1 MRALDPMPVTCLIFL
16 VRPAP
21 LRVALHRHLLP
32 LSSSSSPAA
41 MAGNPVA
48 AFVIGLGIV
57 LLASV
62 LNAGGLNLTKLDHV
76 RCADIPPAARRSEW
90 LRPLWVLGML
100 LYM

>member
-1 MRALDPMPVTCLIFL
+1 MITFLGLCRARTAP
-16 VRPAP
+16 PA
-21 LRVALHRHLLP
+21 
-32 LSSSSSPAA
+32 SSSLWVVRLTLAA
-41 MAGNPVA
+41 MKDNPVA

-76 RCADIPPAARRSEW
+76 RCAGVPQCARRSEW
-90 LRPLWVLGML
+90 LRPLWVLGMV